1 MGLGASQSYKDSSA
15 ELWKR
20 YTGRTGRTRKPLEAE
35 EIGQTHKGRQRP

>member
-20 YTGRTGRTRKPLEAE
+20 YTEGRTRKPLEAE
-35 EIGQTHKGRQRP
+35 EMGQTHKGRQRP